1 MVAITALS
9 YATPSTQVLQAEA
22 RLEQA
27 RREADQAESNAK
39 QLRTQADE
47 AQAQSQTDQGK
58 VTSLSAQVAQA
69 DSTYTR
75 QLSNRQVLAANSQ
88 AQTFLAPV
96 ATLASNG
103 FSFPANP
110 LKSYASSTAFGQLLG
125 QRSGRLVNL
134 SV

>member
-58 VTSLSAQVAQA
+58 VTNYIQQ
-69 DSTYTR
+69 
-75 QLSNRQVLAANSQ
+75 
-88 AQTFLAPV
+88 FM
-96 ATLASNG
+96 
-103 FSFPANP
+103 
-110 LKSYASSTAFGQLLG
+110 
-125 QRSGRLVNL
+125 SGWFIRKT
-134 SV
+134 